1 MTHEILTG
9 SSLFPDPNSLLFDDH
24 VYDLKWDG
32 NRANTPQDIFDVA
45 NLPTADFARYLIDSV
60 KFHCGQL
67 FYLFDENRFMEQFAA
82 FQQSPAEKARS
93 SPLWFCHYLLILAFG
108 KSFVVQSARSQ
119 SPAGVEHFIQ
129 AMQCMPDFTFFDG
142 DPIEKTQVLCCA
154 ALYLQCVHC
163 RGPAYRMVRSKPYH
177 L

>member
-9 SSLFPDPNSLLFDDH
+9 SSLFPDPDNLLFDNY

-32 NRANTPQDIFDVA
+32 NRANASQYTFDVA
-45 NLPTADFARYLIDSV
+45 KLPTAHFARYLIDSV

-67 FYLFDENRFMEQFAA
+67 FYLFEENRFMEQFED
-82 FQQSPAEKARS
+82 FQKSPAEKARS

-108 KSFVVQSARSQ
+108 KSFVVQPTRSQ
-119 SPAGVEHFIQ
+119 SPAGANHFVQ
-129 AMQCMPDFTFFDG
+129 AMQCMPDFALFDG

-154 ALYLQCVHC
+154 ALYLHCVNC
-163 RGPAYRMVRSKPYH
+163 RAPAW
-177 L
+177 